1 MNLRPRRIISSMS
14 LTLSALLVANGC
26 KSAEGPVAPHA
37 ADSLHVDGLG
47 AVPDRFTAELS
58 IRGNVGYTTTWGSRS
73 TANGTVRGNEV
84 NIWDV
89 SGAKPLLVDSLI
101 VSGATTLGDI
111 QVSDD
116 GTLLIV
122 ATEFVTGSIVIYD
135 LADPLKP
142 RLLSRFS
149 STDTSPGVHTA
160 EVARVNGKLYAFLC
174 VDPGGPQ
181 PASLVIVDLSDPTAP
196 TEVLAR
202 VMGNPYVHD
211 VVVRDG
217 ILMTALWNDG
227 ISIFDIGG
235 GGKGGS
241 VANPVLMGNTK
252 TVGGDAH
259 NIWWYHD
266 TAGNKRYAFVG
277 EEGSGSIGSFAA
289 GDIHVVDVS
298 DLTAP
303 HEVAFFDIPGAGT
316 HNFSMDESRGILFAA
331 FYNAGV
337 TALDVRGDLG
347 TCDASMRSSDS
358 RCDLGKTSRELARGL
373 ADVGFPVYVWGVQSV
388 GTKVYASD
396 MLNGLW
402 KIETVP

>member
-1 MNLRPRRIISSMS
+1 MNLRPRCIISSLS
-14 LTLSALLVANGC
+14 LAVAALLVATGC
-26 KSAEGPVAPHA
+26 KSGEGPVAPHV

-47 AVPDRFTAELS
+47 SVPDRFTAELA

-89 SGAKPLLVDSLI
+89 SGAKPALVDSLI
-101 VSGATTLGDI
+101 VSGATTLGDVE
-111 QVSDD
+111 VSDD
-116 GTLLIV
+116 GKLLVV

-135 LADPLKP
+135 LTDPVKP
-142 RLLSRFS
+142 RQLSRFS

-160 EVARVNGKLYAFLC
+160 ELARVNGKLYAFLC

-181 PASLVIVDLSDPTAP
+181 LSSLVIVDLSDPTAP

-202 VMGNPYVHD
+202 TMGNPYVHD
-211 VVVRDG
+211 LTVRDG

-241 VANPVLMGNTK
+241 VANPVLIGSTK
-252 TVGGDAH
+252 TVGGDVH

-266 TAGNKRYAFVG
+266 AAGNKRYAFVG
-277 EEGSGSIGSFAA
+277 EEGPGSLGSAI

-298 DLTAP
+298 NLAAP
-303 HEVAFFDIPGAGT
+303 REVAFFDITGAGT

-337 TALDVRGDLG
+337 TVLDVRGDLG
-347 TCDASMRSSDS
+347 TCDASVKSADG
-358 RCDLGKTSRELARGL
+358 RCDLGKMGRELARGL

-388 GTKVYASD
+388 GANIYASD
-396 MLNGLW
+396 MFNGLW
-402 KIETVP
+402 KLETVP

>member
-1 MNLRPRRIISSMS
+1 MNPGFRRIAS
-14 LTLSALLVANGC
+14 LLLIPAALLVANGC
-26 KSAEGPVAPHA
+26 KSGEGPVAPHE

-47 AVPDRFTAELS
+47 SVLDRFTAELA
-58 IRGNVGYTTTWGSRS
+58 IRGNIGYTTTWGSRS
-73 TANGTVRGNEV
+73 TTNGTVRGNEV

-89 SGAKPLLVDSLI
+89 SGAKPVLVDSLI
-101 VSGATTLGDI
+101 VSGATTLGDVE
-111 QVSDD
+111 VSDD
-116 GTLLIV
+116 GKLLVV

-135 LADPLKP
+135 LTDPLKP
-142 RLLSRFS
+142 RQLSRFS
-149 STDTSPGVHTA
+149 SVDTSPGVHTA
-160 EVARVNGKLYAFLC
+160 ELARVNGKLYAFLC

-181 PASLVIVDLSDPTAP
+181 PATLVIADLSDPTAP
-196 TEVLAR
+196 VEVLAR
-202 VMGNPYVHD
+202 HMGNPYVHD
-211 VVVRDG
+211 LTVRDG
-217 ILMTALWNDG
+217 IMMTALWNDG

-241 VANPVLMGNTK
+241 VANPVLMGSTK
-252 TVGGDAH
+252 TVGGDVH

-266 TAGNKRYAFVG
+266 SAGNKRYAFVG
-277 EEGSGSIGSFAA
+277 EEGSGSVGSFAT

-303 HEVAFFDIPGAGT
+303 REVAFFDITGAGT

-347 TCDASMRSSDS
+347 TCDSSMKSSDG
-358 RCDLGKTSRELARGL
+358 RCDLGKMGRELARGL

-388 GTKVYASD
+388 GAKIYASD

-402 KIETVP
+402 KLDTVP